1 MCIFTGGDSRH
12 IFRTAGASAYFQA
25 QNLTHS
31 KKTKYWK
38 LTNMTGKNAARRCSE
53 KGNTGTALNT
63 SRRCFFQGEA
73 TFSIAGNR
81 FNHLTLHLFRCCDYA
96 SWEGDCL
103 RDSLIRKFQFY
114 FAFIALRAARSHWS
128 VISGAKLRF
137 PWMPRLFRGA

>member
-1 MCIFTGGDSRH
+1 MYIHGRRF
-12 IFRTAGASAYFQA
+12 AAYFSDRGCVRIFSSA
-25 QNLTHS
+25 KSNTLEKDKILETD
-31 KKTKYWK
+31 KYD
-38 LTNMTGKNAARRCSE
+38 GQECGAAVFR
-53 KGNTGTALNT
+53 KGNTGTAQNT